1 MEQALAPSP
10 WQGHAHAGMS
20 SIPTAVHGILSSR
33 GMPSFSPMQMWSLSE
48 LGCAWELM
56 LAWAWELMLAMG
68 MGADAAHG
76 HGADAGADAGAN
88 ACHGHRANAAMEQ
101 ASGPCSCKAMPH
113 AGMSSIPTAAHG
125 IMSSRHMPSTSSMP
139 IWNLSELAWAWEV
152 MLAMVMGADAD
163 YGDGSWCWAW
173 AWR

>member
-33 GMPSFSPMQMWSLSE
+33 GMPSISPMQMWSLSE

-76 HGADAGADAGAN
+76 HGADAGGNAGAN
-88 ACHGHRANAAMEQ
+88 ACHGHA
-101 ASGPCSCKAMPH
+101 H
-113 AGMSSIPTAAHG
+113 AGMSPMPTAVHG
-125 IMSSRHMPSTSSMP
+125 IMGSMHMPSISSMP
-139 IWNLSELAWAWEV
+139 TWSCNDHSR
-152 MLAMVMGADAD
+152 GATI
-163 YGDGSWCWAW
+163 
-173 AWR
+173 RLT

>member
-33 GMPSFSPMQMWSLSE
+33 GMPSISPMQMWSLSE

-76 HGADAGADAGAN
+76 HGVDAGGNAGAN
-88 ACHGHRANAAMEQ
+88 ACHGHGADAAMEL
-101 ASGPCSCKAMPH
+101 K
-113 AGMSSIPTAAHG
+113 
-125 IMSSRHMPSTSSMP
+125 
-139 IWNLSELAWAWEV
+139 LAP
-152 MLAMVMGADAD
+152 
-163 YGDGSWCWAW
+163 
-173 AWR
+173 